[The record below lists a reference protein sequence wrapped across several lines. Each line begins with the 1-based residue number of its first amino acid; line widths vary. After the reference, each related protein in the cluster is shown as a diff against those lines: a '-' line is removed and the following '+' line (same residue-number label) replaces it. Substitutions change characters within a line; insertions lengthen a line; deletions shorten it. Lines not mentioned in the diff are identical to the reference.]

1 MKKAFTIFLFV
12 SISLIQLILFG
23 SCSKESEDIV
33 NTPGADCSNPAIQK
47 GLKFTAVESIINS
60 KCVSCHNGNQSP
72 NLTTACNIVNN
83 WSLINDVCVVRKTM
97 PQNGPLPTAE
107 QQAITD
113 WVEAGHKYT
122 D

>member
-1 MKKAFTIFLFV
+1 MKKIIAFLLLASFV
-12 SISLIQLILFG
+12 LIQAATLS

-47 GLKFTAVESIINS
+47 GPKFTAVESIINS
-60 KCVSCHNGNQSP
+60 KCVSCHNGNQTP
-72 NLTTACNIVNN
+72 DLRTACNIVNE
-83 WSLINDVCVVRKTM
+83 WSDIKYRCVEVKTM
-97 PQNGPLPTAE
+97 PQSGPLPTAE

-113 WVEAGHKYT
+113 WVDAGHKYT